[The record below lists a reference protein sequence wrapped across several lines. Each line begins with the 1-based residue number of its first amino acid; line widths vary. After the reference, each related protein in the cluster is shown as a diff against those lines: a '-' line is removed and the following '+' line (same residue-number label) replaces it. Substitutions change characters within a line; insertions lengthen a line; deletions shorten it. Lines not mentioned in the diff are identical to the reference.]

1 MNGILLLKQM
11 ITSYYDPLYNK
22 SLNQN
27 YRIDF
32 KIQSNENS
40 FKDNINFIFD
50 KITNLKDKI

>member
-1 MNGILLLKQM
+1 M

-32 KIQSNENS
+32 KIQSNENT

-50 KITNLKDKI
+50 KIINLKDKI